1 MDDTGRDSI
10 SLLIRHNL
18 GHGFPS
24 SAPKSVFR
32 LLNEWPHFPSSSN
45 SSPRAAGRGVQVS
58 NGNLSFFPVLVHL
71 HIVTRASGGLVAWGE
86 GGMQGGRTERANLCH
101 FRTVLSE
108 LFPRL
113 AGLAACREFCVFWSQ
128 HLPGTELGFGR
139 PCSDPAHLWPCC
151 ACRTLQQP
159 RCKLLGHH
167 SQCSPASSRFCPEQL
182 SQVSISTTMRAA
194 EKLGTKLGKSV
205 SQRSRVRCA
214 AVPSSCRR
222 CQPGLGCA
230 AAF

>member
-45 SSPRAAGRGVQVS
+45 SSPGAVGRGVQVS

-86 GGMQGGRTERANLCH
+86 GWMQGGRTERANLPFLH
-101 FRTVLSE
+101 GALGAVPTAGRTGCLQGVVCVLVSAS
-108 LFPRL
+108 RRDW
-113 AGLAACREFCVFWSQ
+113 AGLWQALLSPSPSLAMLCLQDASAAS
-128 HLPGTELGFGR
+128 
-139 PCSDPAHLWPCC
+139 
-151 ACRTLQQP
+151 
-159 RCKLLGHH
+159 
-167 SQCSPASSRFCPEQL
+167 
-182 SQVSISTTMRAA
+182 
-194 EKLGTKLGKSV
+194 
-205 SQRSRVRCA
+205 
-214 AVPSSCRR
+214 
-222 CQPGLGCA
+222 
-230 AAF
+230 